1 MCIRDSSII
10 LAATLG
16 PALVELRVM
25 SGGSGFPPDRLQE
38 VFGLFER
45 GQAETAVFG
54 MGIGLAICRAIVE
67 AHGGSIRA
75 FNLPE
80 GGACVAFSLPLGNP
94 PLIESEALLPEGEGE

>member
-1 MCIRDSSII
+1 M
-10 LAATLG
+10 
-16 PALVELRVM
+16 VELRVM

-75 FNLPE
+75 FNPPE
-80 GGACVAFSLPLGNP
+80 GRCVAFCLPWAIRRPSNP
-94 PLIESEALLPEGEGE
+94 RPCSRKGRANDERNDPARRG

>member
-1 MCIRDSSII
+1 
-10 LAATLG
+10 
-16 PALVELRVM
+16 VELRVM

-80 GGACVAFSLPLGNP
+80 GRLCGLQPALGNP
-94 PLIESEALLPEGEGE
+94 PPIESEALLPEGEGE

>member
-1 MCIRDSSII
+1 VPII

-80 GGACVAFSLPLGNP
+80 GRCVAFSLPWAIP
-94 PLIESEALLPEGEGE
+94 TIESEALLPEGEGE